1 MNKHH
6 IIYFGHET
14 LARAASRVEDFTPDI
29 PELVKEMFVMLDQA
43 KGIGLAAPQ
52 INVDTRII
60 VIDLSHYEEGPRI
73 AVVNPEIV
81 WKSDEVI
88 TYEEGCLS
96 VPGIYCEVSR
106 SEKVS
111 VKGFSPEGKAV
122 QFKADG
128 ILARVLQHEIDHL
141 DGILFVDRIDAGVR
155 KEYTKE
161 LRQIKKMN
169 KK

>member
-1 MNKHH
+1 MIKHH

-14 LARAASRVEDFTPDI
+14 LARVASRVEEFTPDI
-29 PELVKEMFVMLDQA
+29 QELVKEMFAILAQS

-52 INVDTRII
+52 INVDKRII

-73 AVVNPEIV
+73 AVANPEIV
-81 WKSDEVI
+81 WISDEVI

-96 VPGIYCEVSR
+96 IPGIYCDVSR
-106 SEKVS
+106 SENVM

-122 QFKADG
+122 EFRADG

-141 DGILFVDRIDAGVR
+141 DGVLFVDRIDAGVR
-155 KEYTKE
+155 KEYAKE